1 MKTRRRR
8 IERLKKQERNKAFKE
23 LKAVIQLYIKG
34 LASLI
39 NDFFSALARALSRIA
54 EMMRELLEEK
64 KEKKEKKEKSE

>member
-8 IERLKKQERNKAFKE
+8 IEKLKKQERNKAFKE

-34 LASLI
+34 LVSLI
-39 NDFFSALARALSRIA
+39 NEFCIALAKVFSRIA

-64 KEKKEKKEKSE
+64 KEKSK

>member
-8 IERLKKQERNKAFKE
+8 IEKLKKQERNKAFKE

-34 LASLI
+34 LVSLI
-39 NDFFSALARALSRIA
+39 TEFCIALAKVFSRIA

-64 KEKKEKKEKSE
+64 KEKSK

>member
-8 IERLKKQERNKAFKE
+8 IEKLKKQERNKAFKE

-34 LASLI
+34 LVSLI
-39 NDFFSALARALSRIA
+39 NDFFSALARVLSRIA

-64 KEKKEKKEKSE
+64 KEKLN